1 MERLRKLLHPVGKC
15 RIIDTVLHAAESR
28 LGWDTILQHRS
39 YKETAGSVGIAIYDN
54 RVEIEN
60 PGTFPPDWDAEK
72 MKSEHESKPQNRLLA
87 NVLYKRKV
95 LESWGRGIGLMM
107 SECSKA
113 GLPEPEYKIWA
124 DNAAS
129 RCVWPAASKEMH
141 IEKLCR
147 LVGFDE
153 RQTETLVKGKPLEY
167 AGKLY
172 SEEHGRRFTT
182 EKVRLS
188 SVESPDGWGKLVL
201 AIARKPIAEWFKE

>member
-1 MERLRKLLHPVGKC
+1 
-15 RIIDTVLHAAESR
+15 
-28 LGWDTILQHRS
+28 
-39 YKETAGSVGIAIYDN
+39 
-54 RVEIEN
+54 
-60 PGTFPPDWDAEK
+60 
-72 MKSEHESKPQNRLLA
+72 MKSEHESKPQNPLLV
-87 NVLYKRKV
+87 NVLYKQKV

-107 SECSKA
+107 SECRKA

-182 EKVRLS
+182 EKAGIQELKDS
-188 SVESPDGWGKLVL
+188 TDKTKLIL
-201 AIARKPIAEWFKE
+201 AINRKPFAEWFKIQLDNLRQNIRQPIPRQNRLKI

>member
-1 MERLRKLLHPVGKC
+1 
-15 RIIDTVLHAAESR
+15 
-28 LGWDTILQHRS
+28 
-39 YKETAGSVGIAIYDN
+39 
-54 RVEIEN
+54 
-60 PGTFPPDWDAEK
+60 
-72 MKSEHESKPQNRLLA
+72 MKSEHESKPQNPLLV
-87 NVLYKRKV
+87 NVLYKQKV

-107 SECSKA
+107 SECRKA

-147 LVGFDE
+147 LVEFDE

-182 EKVRLS
+182 EKAGFQV
-188 SVESPDGWGKLVL
+188 VKDPTDGTRLVL
-201 AIARKPIAEWFKE
+201 AIDRKPIAEWFKEQFEKLRQSIHRSIQSQRKGRGMKI

>member
-1 MERLRKLLHPVGKC
+1 
-15 RIIDTVLHAAESR
+15 
-28 LGWDTILQHRS
+28 
-39 YKETAGSVGIAIYDN
+39 
-54 RVEIEN
+54 
-60 PGTFPPDWDAEK
+60 
-72 MKSEHESKPQNRLLA
+72 MKSEHESKPQNPLLV
-87 NVLYKRKV
+87 NVLYKQKV

-107 SECSKA
+107 FECRKA

-172 SEEHGRRFTT
+172 SEEHGRKFTT
-182 EKVRLS
+182 EKAGFQVLKALTDGANWFLLLL
-188 SVESPDGWGKLVL
+188 ESPLPSGSKSNSTSYGRAYTDLYSRKGK
-201 AIARKPIAEWFKE
+201 AGE

>member
-1 MERLRKLLHPVGKC
+1 
-15 RIIDTVLHAAESR
+15 
-28 LGWDTILQHRS
+28 
-39 YKETAGSVGIAIYDN
+39 
-54 RVEIEN
+54 
-60 PGTFPPDWDAEK
+60 
-72 MKSEHESKPQNRLLA
+72 MKSEHESKPQNPLLV
-87 NVLYKRKV
+87 NVLYKQKV

-107 SECSKA
+107 SECRKA

-182 EKVRLS
+182 ELPSGSKSNSTSYGRAYTDLYS
-188 SVESPDGWGKLVL
+188 RKGK
-201 AIARKPIAEWFKE
+201 AGE